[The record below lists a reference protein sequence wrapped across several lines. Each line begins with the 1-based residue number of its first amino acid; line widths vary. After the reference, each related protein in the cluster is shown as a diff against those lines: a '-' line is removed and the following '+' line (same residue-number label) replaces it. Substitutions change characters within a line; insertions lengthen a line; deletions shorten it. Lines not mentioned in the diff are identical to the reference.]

1 MQAYAMKMTLSP
13 YRIAAMGAT
22 AVVVAV
28 AIGSL
33 FLIDSPMKERQRR
46 ADDRRL
52 SDLQSISY
60 GIDAYVLKNK
70 QQLPESLDA
79 MIKDRDFGYLENQIK
94 DLETQ
99 KLYDYK
105 KTGDKSYELCADFA
119 LSTKEA
125 EGKNIDY
132 TYRAYGPAWDHEA
145 GHFCFSLTVHDT
157 TKDNLVPLEAP
168 VTR

>member
-1 MQAYAMKMTLSP
+1 MNMSLSP
-13 YRIAAMGAT
+13 YRIAAIGAT

-33 FLIDSPMKERQRR
+33 FLIDSPMKERLRR

-60 GIDAYVLKNK
+60 GIDSYVLKNK

-94 DLETQ
+94 DPETQ
-99 KLYDYK
+99 KPYEYK
-105 KTGDKSYELCADFA
+105 KTGDKTYELCAEFA
-119 LSTKEA
+119 LSTKESEA
-125 EGKNIDY
+125 KGTDY

-145 GHFCFSLTVHDT
+145 GRHCFSLDIRDT
-157 TKDNLVPLEAP
+157 AKEDVIPLEAP
-168 VTR
+168 VIR